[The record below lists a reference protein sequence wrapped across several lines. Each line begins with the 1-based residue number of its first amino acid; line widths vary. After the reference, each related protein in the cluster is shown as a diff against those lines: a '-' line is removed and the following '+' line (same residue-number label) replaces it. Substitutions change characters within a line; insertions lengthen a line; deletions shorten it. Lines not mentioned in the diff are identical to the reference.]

1 MCEHQKR
8 ADLLDAGGYFFDYY
22 YGTYVNRKLKA
33 ILSHEFTDSLST
45 GELETC
51 IAAIGA
57 QPEWQFFC
65 LRPPLQAA
73 REELEA
79 AYTRR

>member
-1 MCEHQKR
+1 MNK
-8 ADLLDAGGYFFDYY
+8 
-22 YGTYVNRKLKA
+22 KLKA

-45 GELETC
+45 EDLEAR
-51 IAAIGA
+51 IAAIGP